1 MTTVMLEEQSNWGG
15 GVDDR
20 NCHSKGKG
28 EQSNAGYAQ
37 EVLKFKAW
45 TF

>member
-1 MTTVMLEEQSNWGG
+1 M
-15 GVDDR
+15 DDR

>member
-1 MTTVMLEEQSNWGG
+1 MTTVMLEEQSNWG
-15 GVDDR
+15 DDR
-20 NCHSKGKG
+20 NCHSKGKS
-28 EQSNAGYAQ
+28 EQSNAGSAQ